1 MASLKIFVKSIHQF
15 NSLEC
20 RFDEFFAKVHIV
32 RFNFGFRICSS
43 NFKCREIMHNFF
55 SDSEDEGTTHL
66 TKTIFSFHP
75 LQSIKKWI
83 GPKKDGPKK

>member
-1 MASLKIFVKSIHQF
+1 
-15 NSLEC
+15 
-20 RFDEFFAKVHIV
+20 
-32 RFNFGFRICSS
+32 
-43 NFKCREIMHNFF
+43 MHDSFF

-83 GPKKDGPKK
+83 GPKKDGPKKWRKKDNEKNTIKNERKKEHKCIKNVWKETIVKKKCNNDAPIY